1 MTRLRLHAS
10 PGAVRGQTR
19 AYAER
24 VDELVAL
31 LRREIGAP
39 AAPPGRG
46 GGSALV
52 VLMGV
57 PGVGKS
63 HCARLIG
70 ARLGAAH
77 IATDQLRSRLFIAAS
92 YAEAENATIF
102 RCVEALVDELLGEGH
117 RVIVDAT
124 NLVARNREA
133 SVAAARRHGVPL
145 VFVRVVADEAAILDR
160 LASRRTDRAPDDH
173 SDADVRVY
181 ERMKQRAFEPPEG
194 GHLELRNGSGLSEEI
209 ERVARAVEQACA
221 SAS

>member
-1 MTRLRLHAS
+1 MTRLRLRPS

-31 LRREIGAP
+31 LRTEIGAP
-39 AAPPGRG
+39 TTPAGRP
-46 GGSALV
+46 ALL

-63 HCARLIG
+63 HCARLLG

-92 YAEAENATIF
+92 YAEEENATIF
-102 RCVEALVDELLGEGH
+102 RCVEALVDELLQEGH

-124 NLVARNREA
+124 NLVARNREPA
-133 SVAAARRHGVPL
+133 VAAAVRHAVPL
-145 VFVRVVADEAAILDR
+145 IFVRIVSDEAAILDR
-160 LASRRTDRAPDDH
+160 LARRQTARSADDH

-181 ERMKQRAFEPPEG
+181 ERMRDRAFEAPEG
-194 GHLELRNGSGLSEEI
+194 DFLELRNGAGLAGEI
-209 ERVARAVEQACA
+209 ERVAQAVERACA